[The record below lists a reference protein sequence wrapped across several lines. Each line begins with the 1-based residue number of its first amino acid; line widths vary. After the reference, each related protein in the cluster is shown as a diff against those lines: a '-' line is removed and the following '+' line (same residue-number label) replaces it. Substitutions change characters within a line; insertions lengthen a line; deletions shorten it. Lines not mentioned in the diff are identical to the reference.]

1 MPHGQPDFGM
11 YAIAETIYRLSDM
24 GELAVRL
31 GSIVTHDRRG
41 DVIWFDDFEG
51 TLNKWDQ
58 YPIGT
63 GAKIEQSAD
72 SARNGGRSCK
82 LTTGNAINDYAM
94 ILKWLPYPILSKI
107 GFEISF
113 TLDAE
118 LGHVTNYLYLYD
130 GTKQYRAYVDYHPDI
145 DKLYYLDE
153 DGTSHLL
160 AENLDLAEYSTYY
173 HTWKLVVDLATKKYV
188 RLILDEKTYD
198 LSSYGICSV
207 ASATLPCINALVYA
221 ITHVAANK
229 SIYVDDA
236 IITQNEP

>member
-1 MPHGQPDFGM
+1 MGHGQPDYGM

-31 GSIVTHDRRG
+31 GSISSHDRRG
-41 DVIWFDDFEG
+41 DVIWFDDFED
-51 TLNKWDQ
+51 TIAKWDQ

-63 GAKIEQSAD
+63 GALIEQSAD

-82 LTTGNAINDYAM
+82 LTTGDAISNYAA

-113 TLDAE
+113 TLDAD
-118 LGHVTNYLYLYD
+118 LSHVYNYLRLYD
-130 GTKQYRAYVDYHPDI
+130 GVKRYSPWVDYRPDV
-145 DKLYYLDE
+145 KQLYYGDKNG
-153 DGTSHLL
+153 DAQLL
-160 AENLDLAEYSTYY
+160 ADNLELAKYSTYY
-173 HTWKLVVDLATKKYV
+173 HTWKLVVDLVTKKYV

-198 LSSYGICSV
+198 LSSYEIYPL
-207 ASATLPCINALVYA
+207 ANTTLPCINALHWV
-221 ITHVAANK
+221 TTGVASNQ
-229 SIYVDDA
+229 SVYVDDA